1 MEKDRILVT
10 GANGLLGRNL
20 TNRLITQGYNVFA
33 VTKVPPKN
41 PIEGVEYI
49 PIDLSTNW
57 SLKILPEKI
66 DKIIHLAQSHKFR
79 DFPEN
84 ALDVFKVNIEST
96 AKLLDFSK
104 SNSVNQFIYASS
116 GGVYGKG
123 SRALDENSPINSP
136 GKLGYYLGSKTC
148 GEILV
153 QSYASV
159 FKVLVLRPFF
169 MYGKG
174 QNRSMLIPRL
184 FDFVKFGKPIKLQEK
199 NGIRINP
206 IHVEDASIAVSAAL
220 LLDKSETFNIAG
232 HEVLSIREI
241 SENIG
246 KFLGI
251 DPVFEYQPDKPND
264 LIADIS
270 AMREKLHV
278 PNKKLLQNLE
288 DICI

>member
-1 MEKDRILVT
+1 MEKVRILVT

-20 TNRLITQGYNVFA
+20 SNRLLAEGFEVYA
-33 VTKVPPKN
+33 VTKVPPKD
-41 PIEGVEYI
+41 PIEGAEYI

-57 SLKILPEKI
+57 SLNVLPRKI
-66 DKIIHLAQSHKFR
+66 DKVIHLAQSEKFR

-84 ALDVFKVNIEST
+84 AFDVFKVNIEST

-104 SNSVNQFIYASS
+104 SNSVSQFIYTSS
-116 GGVYGKG
+116 GGVYGNG
-123 SRALDENSPINSP
+123 TRALDENSPINPP

-169 MYGKG
+169 MYGKE

-184 FDFVKFGKPIKLQEK
+184 LDYVKSGKPISLQGDS
-199 NGIRINP
+199 GIRINP
-206 IHVEDASIAVSAAL
+206 IHVEDASQAIVAAL
-220 LLDKSETFNIAG
+220 SLDKSATFNIAG
-232 HEVLSIREI
+232 PEVLSIREI
-241 SENIG
+241 CESMG
-246 KFLGI
+246 KYLVKEPI
-251 DPVFEYQPDKPND
+251 FEYQPGKPSD

-270 AMREKLHV
+270 AMGKKLHE
-278 PNKKLLQNLE
+278 PQRKLLLNL
-288 DICI
+288 DDVTV